1 MKKKRE
7 SQNLSVEKK
16 PSGQI
21 PADTRRTAISLVINS
36 IILLVIYY
44 SAIGLGNLTL
54 QSTVMIIYMVCFGGF
69 LIAYIIYNRAFSRK
83 NIPPEMLPDTWTDEQ
98 KEEYI
103 LDGKRRMKKSK
114 WMLSVI
120 CPFLV
125 TFIAEALY
133 LFVWKGYL
141 EQLFI

>member
-7 SQNLSVEKK
+7 RQNLSTEKK
-16 PSGQI
+16 PAVQI
-21 PADTRRTAISLVINS
+21 SSDTRRTAVSLVINS
-36 IILLVIYY
+36 LILLVIYY
-44 SAIGLGNLTL
+44 SAMGLGNLTL
-54 QSTVMIIYMVCFGGF
+54 QYTVMIIYMVCFGGF

-83 NIPPEMLPDTWTDEQ
+83 NITPEMLPDTWTDEQ

-114 WMLSVI
+114 WMLTVI
-120 CPFLV
+120 LPFLV